1 MPLIEGSTLFKTHL
15 TATEFY
21 NGTDT
26 GKYSVTIELTD
37 ETKKSLEDLGVI
49 TKEYDGTPLRRFQ
62 SRYPIDVY
70 NDNGLVKP
78 EKVQELP
85 QGSKIRID
93 YITRP
98 NPNNGEI
105 PYAKRIMILELGKE
119 SIEDDGF
126 FKESDPF

>member
-15 TATEFY
+15 TSTEFY

-37 ETKKSLEDLGVI
+37 ESKKFLEDLGVK
-49 TKEYDGTPLRRFQ
+49 TKEYEGTPLRRFQ

-70 NDNGLVKP
+70 GATGLIP
-78 EKVQELP
+78 FEEINELP
-85 QGSKIRID
+85 QNSKVRID
-93 YITRP
+93 FITKP

-105 PYAKRIMILELGKE
+105 PYAKRIMILELGKATE
-119 SIEDDGF
+119 GDDEF
-126 FKESDPF
+126 FKEATPF